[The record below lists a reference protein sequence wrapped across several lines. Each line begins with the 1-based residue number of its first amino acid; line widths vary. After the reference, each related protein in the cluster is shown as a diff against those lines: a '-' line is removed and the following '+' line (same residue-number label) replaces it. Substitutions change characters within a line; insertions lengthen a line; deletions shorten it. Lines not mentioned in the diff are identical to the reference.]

1 MAKNKTKNK
10 TKNDDAILKVD
21 LMPQLKSR
29 QEVLS
34 ILAEAID
41 KQHDKV
47 TKGRIFN
54 PENEK
59 IKINMWKSLVH
70 TCHTYNQILKDMQL
84 DEIKYELQEI
94 RNAMIY
100 QEKTDDEIN
109 ENLDKVSQTLKL
121 LDGKVDIDDNEYN
134 E

>member
-10 TKNDDAILKVD
+10 KRNEDAVIQVD

-29 QEVLS
+29 QEVLG
-34 ILAEAID
+34 ILSDAID

-70 TCHTYNQILKDMQL
+70 TCHTYNQILKDMQI

-100 QEKTDDEIN
+100 QQQTDDEIN

-121 LDGKVDIDDNEYN
+121 LDGKVDIDEY
-134 E
+134 EHDE

>member
-1 MAKNKTKNK
+1 
-10 TKNDDAILKVD
+10 
-21 LMPQLKSR
+21 
-29 QEVLS
+29 
-34 ILAEAID
+34 
-41 KQHDKV
+41 
-47 TKGRIFN
+47 
-54 PENEK
+54 
-59 IKINMWKSLVH
+59 
-70 TCHTYNQILKDMQL
+70 MQL

-121 LDGKVDIDDNEYN
+121 LDGKVDIDDNEYD

>member
-1 MAKNKTKNK
+1 MAKSKTKNK
-10 TKNDDAILKVD
+10 KQNEDDIIQVD

-41 KQHDKV
+41 KQHEKV

-70 TCHTYNQILKDMQL
+70 TCQTYNTIMKDMQL

-100 QEKTDDEIN
+100 QEQTDDEIN

-121 LDGKVDIDDNEYN
+121 LDGKVDIDEY
-134 E
+134 EHDE

>member
-1 MAKNKTKNK
+1 MAKSKTKNK
-10 TKNDDAILKVD
+10 KQNEDDIIQVD

-41 KQHDKV
+41 KQHEKV

-70 TCHTYNQILKDMQL
+70 TCQTYNTIMKDMQL

-94 RNAMIY
+94 TNAMIY
-100 QEKTDDEIN
+100 QEQTDDEIN
-109 ENLDKVSQTLKL
+109 ENLDKVSQTLRL
-121 LDGKVDIDDNEYN
+121 LDGKVDIDENEYD

>member
-10 TKNDDAILKVD
+10 KRNEYAVIQVD

-29 QEVLS
+29 QEVLG
-34 ILAEAID
+34 ILSDAID

-70 TCHTYNQILKDMQL
+70 TCHTYNQILKDMQI

-94 RNAMIY
+94 KNAMIY
-100 QEKTDDEIN
+100 QQQTDDEIN

-121 LDGKVDIDDNEYN
+121 LDGKVDIDEY
-134 E
+134 EHDE

>member
-1 MAKNKTKNK
+1 MAKSKTKNK
-10 TKNDDAILKVD
+10 KQNEDDIIQVD

-41 KQHDKV
+41 KQHEKV

-70 TCHTYNQILKDMQL
+70 TCQTYNTIMKDMQL

-100 QEKTDDEIN
+100 QEQTDDEIN
-109 ENLDKVSQTLKL
+109 ENLDKVSQTLRL
-121 LDGKVDIDDNEYN
+121 LDGKVDVDENEYD

>member
-10 TKNDDAILKVD
+10 KRNEYAVIQVD

-29 QEVLS
+29 QEVLG
-34 ILAEAID
+34 ILSDAID

-54 PENEK
+54 TENEK

-70 TCHTYNQILKDMQL
+70 TCQTYNTIMKDMQL

-100 QEKTDDEIN
+100 QEQTDDEIN
-109 ENLDKVSQTLKL
+109 ENLDKVSQTLRL
-121 LDGKVDIDDNEYN
+121 LDGKVDIDENEYD

>member
-10 TKNDDAILKVD
+10 KRNEDAVIQVD

-29 QEVLS
+29 QEVLG
-34 ILAEAID
+34 ILSDAID

-59 IKINMWKSLVH
+59 IKISMWKSLVH
-70 TCHTYNQILKDMQL
+70 TCHTYNQILKDMQI

-100 QEKTDDEIN
+100 QQQTDDEIN

-121 LDGKVDIDDNEYN
+121 LDGKVDIDEY
-134 E
+134 EHDE

>member
-1 MAKNKTKNK
+1 MAKSKTKNK
-10 TKNDDAILKVD
+10 KKDEDNFIQVD

-29 QEVLS
+29 QEVLG

-70 TCHTYNQILKDMQL
+70 TCHTYNQIMKD
-84 DEIKYELQEI
+84 LQ
-94 RNAMIY
+94 
-100 QEKTDDEIN
+100 Q
-109 ENLDKVSQTLKL
+109 
-121 LDGKVDIDDNEYN
+121 
-134 E
+134 

>member
-10 TKNDDAILKVD
+10 KRNEYAVIQVD

-29 QEVLS
+29 QEVLG
-34 ILAEAID
+34 ILSDAID
-41 KQHDKV
+41 KQHDKE

-54 PENEK
+54 PENEN

-70 TCHTYNQILKDMQL
+70 TCHTYNQILKDMQI

-94 RNAMIY
+94 KNAMIY
-100 QEKTDDEIN
+100 QQQTDDEIN

-121 LDGKVDIDDNEYN
+121 LDGKVDIDEY
-134 E
+134 EHDE

>member
-10 TKNDDAILKVD
+10 KRNEDAVIQVD

-29 QEVLS
+29 QEVLG
-34 ILAEAID
+34 ILSDAID

-54 PENEK
+54 HENEK
-59 IKINMWKSLVH
+59 IKIHMWKSLVH
-70 TCHTYNQILKDMQL
+70 TCHTYNQILKDMQI

-100 QEKTDDEIN
+100 QQQTDDEIN

-121 LDGKVDIDDNEYN
+121 LDGKVDIDEY
-134 E
+134 EHDE

>member
-1 MAKNKTKNK
+1 MAKSKTKNK
-10 TKNDDAILKVD
+10 KQNEDDIIQVD

-41 KQHDKV
+41 KQHEKV

-70 TCHTYNQILKDMQL
+70 TCQTYNTIMKDMQL

-100 QEKTDDEIN
+100 QEQTDDEIN
-109 ENLDKVSQTLKL
+109 ENLDKVSQTLRL
-121 LDGKVDIDDNEYN
+121 LDGKVDIDENEYD